1 MTAGGW
7 MSRSSLVW
15 GPFSVVWGLALVM
28 AAVLLRG
35 SEERSD
41 RSIFL
46 FGFVMGGAYEY
57 ICSAVGELL
66 FGVIFWDYSGFKFN
80 LGGRINLLYCFFW
93 GIAAVTWIRYGYPLV
108 AKGMTAVK
116 RRLRPWLP
124 ALLAVFMAVN
134 LVTSA
139 LALARYDARTSGAA
153 PANAVDVLLDE
164 HFDNA
169 RMERIYPN
177 AKKVEKAG

>member
-1 MTAGGW
+1 M
-7 MSRSSLVW
+7 
-15 GPFSVVWGLALVM
+15 VWGLALVM

-80 LGGRINLLYCFFW
+80 LG
-93 GIAAVTWIRYGYPLV
+93 AVSICS
-108 AKGMTAVK
+108 TA
-116 RRLRPWLP
+116 
-124 ALLAVFMAVN
+124 F
-134 LVTSA
+134 
-139 LALARYDARTSGAA
+139 SGASRRWSGSGTA
-153 PANAVDVLLDE
+153 TPSSQS
-164 HFDNA
+164 
-169 RMERIYPN
+169 
-177 AKKVEKAG
+177 